1 MDMSEYVKL
10 MSSLIVTQER
20 LIEELQEL
28 VTITAKRGDVDKNL
42 VRIVELT
49 TAVHKI
55 NEAMDEERSRIN
67 KEYQQAI
74 SGLHF

>member
-1 MDMSEYVKL
+1 MSEYVKL

-28 VTITAKRGDVDKNL
+28 VTVTAKRGDVDKHL

-74 SGLHF
+74 CGLHF

>member
-1 MDMSEYVKL
+1 MSEYVKL

-28 VTITAKRGDVDKNL
+28 VTVTAKRGDVDKNL
-42 VRIVELT
+42 ERIIDLT
-49 TAVHKI
+49 TEVHKI
-55 NEAMDEERSRIN
+55 NEAMDEERKNIN

>member
-1 MDMSEYVKL
+1 MSEYVKL

-42 VRIVELT
+42 ERIIDLT
-49 TAVHKI
+49 TEVHKI
-55 NEAMDEERSRIN
+55 NEAMEVERIKVNSSYV
-67 KEYQQAI
+67 EL
-74 SGLHF
+74 GLSPS

>member
-1 MDMSEYVKL
+1 MSEYVKL